1 MAASGWTPVRFGERK
16 MSDDAAIITATLD
29 RVVERVGDPVP
40 MVFAHLFRE
49 TPEIEALF
57 IRDSDGLVRGQ
68 MFQVTM
74 ESLLDYLGDQ
84 SYGANLIQIERVNH
98 VGLGVDAEVFDRFYF
113 TVMDAFREILGP
125 DWTAEMD
132 VVWTRVVGELTGRA
146 GTGAAG

>member
-1 MAASGWTPVRFGERK
+1 MQIRFSELT

-29 RVVERVGDPVP
+29 KVVQRVGDPVP
-40 MVFAHLFRE
+40 IVFAHLFRE

-74 ESLLDYLGDQ
+74 ESLLDYLGNR

-98 VGLGVDAEVFDRFYF
+98 VGLGVDPEVFDRFYF
-113 TVMDAFREILGP
+113 TVMGAFREILGT
-125 DWTAEMD
+125 DWTTEID
-132 VVWTRVVGELTGRA
+132 VVWTRVIGELTGRA
-146 GTGAAG
+146 NTAIAL

>member
-1 MAASGWTPVRFGERK
+1 

-40 MVFAHLFRE
+40 VVFAHLFRE

-98 VGLGVDAEVFDRFYF
+98 IGLGVDPEVFDRFYF
-113 TVMDAFREILGP
+113 TVMVAFREILGP

-132 VVWTRVVGELTGRA
+132 AVWTRVVGELTDRNGR
-146 GTGAAG
+146 

>member
-1 MAASGWTPVRFGERK
+1 

-40 MVFAHLFRE
+40 VVFAHLFRE

-98 VGLGVDAEVFDRFYF
+98 VGLGVEPEVFDRFYF
-113 TVMDAFREILGP
+113 TVMDAFREILGA

-132 VVWTRVVGELTGRA
+132 TVWTRVVGELTDRNGR
-146 GTGAAG
+146 

>member
-1 MAASGWTPVRFGERK
+1 

-29 RVVERVGDPVP
+29 QVVERVGDPVP

-98 VGLGVDAEVFDRFYF
+98 IGLGVDPEVFDRFYF
-113 TVMDAFREILGP
+113 TVMDAFREILGA

-132 VVWTRVVGELTGRA
+132 SVWTRVVGELTGR
-146 GTGAAG
+146 

>member
-1 MAASGWTPVRFGERK
+1 

-29 RVVERVGDPVP
+29 QVVQRVGDPVP

-49 TPEIEALF
+49 TPAIEALF
-57 IRDSDGLVRGQ
+57 VRDPDGLVRGQ

-98 VGLGVDAEVFDRFYF
+98 VGLGVDPEVFDRFYF
-113 TVMDAFREILGP
+113 TVMGGVSGDPGGRLDGRDGRGVDACG
-125 DWTAEMD
+125 
-132 VVWTRVVGELTGRA
+132 GELTGQA
-146 GTGAAG
+146 GPGTVE

>member
-1 MAASGWTPVRFGERK
+1 

-29 RVVERVGDPVP
+29 QVVQRVGDPVP
-40 MVFAHLFRE
+40 VVFAHLFRE

-74 ESLLDYLGDQ
+74 ESLLDYLGDRY
-84 SYGANLIQIERVNH
+84 YGANLIQIERVNH
-98 VGLGVDAEVFDRFYF
+98 VGLGVDPEVFDRFYF
-113 TVMDAFREILGP
+113 TVMNAFREILGA

-132 VVWTRVVGELTGRA
+132 AVWTRVVEALTGRA
-146 GTGAAG
+146 GAGVAG